1 MYKAFFDTNIL
12 AYEFNK
18 SEHRK
23 QALVVDLINEW
34 RPSGRMIISTQVLQ
48 ELYVVL
54 IQKLKPALKEEIA
67 EEIIRNYS
75 KLDVVIIDPSLI
87 LNGIGIKRKYKI
99 SFWDALIVAA
109 AQRARC
115 KILFTEDL
123 SHGMKIAGIIAG
135 IEIVNPFFKFAV

>member
-12 AYEFNK
+12 AYEFDK

-23 QALVVDLINEW
+23 QALAVNLINEW

-54 IQKLKPALKEEIA
+54 TEKLKPALKEEIA
-67 EEIIRNYS
+67 EEIIQNYS
-75 KLDVVIIDPSLI
+75 KLDVVIVDPSLI
-87 LNGIGIKRKYKI
+87 LNGISIKRKYKI

-109 AQRARC
+109 SRRAGC

-123 SHGMKIAGIIAG
+123 SHGMKIEG
-135 IEIVNPFFKFAV
+135 IEIVNPFL

>member
-12 AYEFNK
+12 AYEFDK

-23 QALVVDLINEW
+23 QALVVDLTNEW

-109 AQRARC
+109 AQRAGC

-123 SHGMKIAGIIAG
+123 SHGMKIAGI
-135 IEIVNPFFKFAV
+135 EIVNPFFKFAVL

>member
-12 AYEFNK
+12 AYEFDK

-23 QALVVDLINEW
+23 QALAVNLINEW

-54 IQKLKPALKEEIA
+54 TQKLKPPLKEEIA
-67 EEIIRNYS
+67 EEIIQNYS
-75 KLDVVIIDPSLI
+75 KLDVVIVDPSLI
-87 LNGIGIKRKYKI
+87 LNGISIKRKYKI

-109 AQRARC
+109 SRRAGC

-123 SHGMKIAGIIAG
+123 SHGMRIEG
-135 IEIVNPFFKFAV
+135 IEIVNPFL

>member
-12 AYEFNK
+12 AYEFDK
-18 SEHRK
+18 SEHRT
-23 QALVVDLINEW
+23 QALAVNLINEW

-54 IQKLKPALKEEIA
+54 TQKLKPPLKEEIA
-67 EEIIRNYS
+67 EEIIQNYS
-75 KLDVVIIDPSLI
+75 KLDVVIVDPSLI
-87 LNGIGIKRKYKI
+87 LNGISIKRKYKI

-109 AQRARC
+109 SRRAGC

-123 SHGMKIAGIIAG
+123 SHGMRIEG
-135 IEIVNPFFKFAV
+135 IEIVNPFL

>member
-12 AYEFNK
+12 AYEFDK

-23 QALVVDLINEW
+23 QALAVNLINEW

-54 IQKLKPALKEEIA
+54 TQKLKPPLKEEIA
-67 EEIIRNYS
+67 EEIIQNYS
-75 KLDVVIIDPSLI
+75 KLDVVIVDPSLI
-87 LNGIGIKRKYKI
+87 LNGISIKRKYKI

-109 AQRARC
+109 SRRAGC

-123 SHGMKIAGIIAG
+123 SHGMKIEG
-135 IEIVNPFFKFAV
+135 IEIVNPFL

>member
-12 AYEFNK
+12 ACEFDK

-23 QALVVDLINEW
+23 QALAVDLINKW

-67 EEIIRNYS
+67 EEII
-75 KLDVVIIDPSLI
+75 
-87 LNGIGIKRKYKI
+87 
-99 SFWDALIVAA
+99 
-109 AQRARC
+109 
-115 KILFTEDL
+115 
-123 SHGMKIAGIIAG
+123 
-135 IEIVNPFFKFAV
+135 

>member
-12 AYEFNK
+12 AYEFDK

-54 IQKLKPALKEEIA
+54 TQKLKPALKEEIA
-67 EEIIRNYS
+67 EEIIQNYS
-75 KLDVVIIDPSLI
+75 KLDIVIIDPSLI

-109 AQRARC
+109 AQRAGC

-123 SHGMKIAGIIAG
+123 SHGMEIAG
-135 IEIVNPFFKFAV
+135 IEIVNPFFKYI

>member
-12 AYEFNK
+12 AYEFDK

-23 QALVVDLINEW
+23 QALAVDLINKW
-34 RPSGRMIISTQVLQ
+34 RPSGWMIISTQVLQ

-75 KLDVVIIDPSLI
+75 KLDVVIVDASLI

-109 AQRARC
+109 ARRAGC

-123 SHGMKIAGIIAG
+123 SHGMKIAGI
-135 IEIVNPFFKFAV
+135 EIVNPFF

>member
-12 AYEFNK
+12 ACEFDK

-109 AQRARC
+109 ARRAGC

-123 SHGMKIAGIIAG
+123 SHGMKIAGI
-135 IEIVNPFFKFAV
+135 EIVNPFF

>member
-1 MYKAFFDTNIL
+1 MMYKAFFDTNIL
-12 AYEFNK
+12 AYEFDK

-54 IQKLKPALKEEIA
+54 TQKLKPALKEEIA
-67 EEIIRNYS
+67 EEIIQNYS
-75 KLDVVIIDPSLI
+75 KLDIVIIDPSLI

-109 AQRARC
+109 AQRAGC

-123 SHGMKIAGIIAG
+123 SHGMEIAG
-135 IEIVNPFFKFAV
+135 IEIVNPFFKYI

>member
-12 AYEFNK
+12 AYEFDK

-23 QALVVDLINEW
+23 QALVVDLINKW
-34 RPSGRMIISTQVLQ
+34 RPSGQMIISTQVLQ

-109 AQRARC
+109 AQRAGC

-123 SHGMKIAGIIAG
+123 SHRMKIAD
-135 IEIVNPFFKFAV
+135 IEIVNPFFKFAVL

>member
-12 AYEFNK
+12 AYEFDK

-23 QALVVDLINEW
+23 QALAVNLINEW

-54 IQKLKPALKEEIA
+54 TQKLKPALKEEIA
-67 EEIIRNYS
+67 EEIIQNYS
-75 KLDVVIIDPSLI
+75 KLDVVIVDPSLI
-87 LNGIGIKRKYKI
+87 LNGISIKRKYKI

-109 AQRARC
+109 SRRAGC

-123 SHGMKIAGIIAG
+123 SHGMKIEG
-135 IEIVNPFFKFAV
+135 IEIVNPFL

>member
-12 AYEFNK
+12 AYEFDK

-23 QALVVDLINEW
+23 QALAVNLINEW

-48 ELYVVL
+48 EFYVVL
-54 IQKLKPALKEEIA
+54 TQKLKPPLKEEIA
-67 EEIIRNYS
+67 EEIIQNYS
-75 KLDVVIIDPSLI
+75 KLDVVIVDPSLI
-87 LNGIGIKRKYKI
+87 LNGISIKRKYKI

-109 AQRARC
+109 SRRAGC

-123 SHGMKIAGIIAG
+123 SHGMRIEG
-135 IEIVNPFFKFAV
+135 IEIVNPFL